1 MNQGLVPY
9 RFPFLRKRSKV
20 KECCTIKHFFNLIWG
35 KLGYFNEAP
44 FTKGLPKESPDRLG
58 QYIGWKMV
66 RKYMEQHSDL
76 PLEKLLNVPFAQIMQ
91 AYKID

>member
-1 MNQGLVPY
+1 L
-9 RFPFLRKRSKV
+9 L
-20 KECCTIKHFFNLIWG
+20 

-66 RKYMEQHSDL
+66 RKYVEKHDDIT
-76 PLEKLLNVPFAQIMQ
+76 LEKLLKVPYAEIMQ
-91 AYKID
+91 SYKID